1 METLPD
7 LSTKARYPKATSSTI
22 IQPLQSLASS
32 TSTTQIIQPF
42 AGYSATT
49 TLHPIAAIS
58 TSLPSTVSGT
68 MRRSNNVAE
77 IPLPITYT
85 PTTHRISKAKKGK
98 RVHACEFPGCNK
110 VFTRAEHRR
119 RHELNHNPE
128 ASFPCTYEGCRKA
141 FHRSDLLQRHME
153 RHELEGQSDSGMSQ
167 QWRHQSK
174 SASIT
179 SAPTTM
185 ITSVPLDVTSASY
198 PTSQVSTP
206 LSSASPVI
214 GSAIHPDLAGD
225 YSLPWNGMEIPLQPR
240 PAVFGSHI
248 RDSPD
253 DLPFYSS
260 PDTCGS
266 PASDAAGYGLPPHP
280 SSAPTSVMEPF
291 AYSDLTASPL
301 QLPAATREWDGL
313 DIVSSAPNMMPLA
326 LDGNQMIH
334 PVESSVPIPLSH
346 LDGDEWYSLRRELT
360 SAPGV
365 LSGDDGMEIIDTV
378 KWQDCFECYWEHFH
392 PLFPIVHR
400 PTFFT
405 TKPSPLLSGA
415 MVAIGSQFDT
425 RPNAKEYSLAL
436 LEACNKLLAKRPA
449 ITSRSRVN
457 DIQAVFLLEHLSKFR
472 SRKADVQISHRFRS
486 LYGSFMQDR
495 HWVHVNPLA
504 VLNTLPPD
512 SSHDALNRAQKFW
525 VEHETRRRVLQAAF
539 ILDVLQSKLFG
550 QPSVSVQP
558 SSNPFNRQPQISQA
572 TKIPFPCCAELWES
586 KDLSQWVSLAR
597 SYVSLSLP
605 SAAASIHRLS
615 GLRPE
620 GLDYFQA
627 FLILTYS
634 FSSYVDTEDEGLPNN
649 PLNALITFFQGQPGS
664 HHSQILFS
672 YHTLMAVRY
681 TPLHTLLTVSGES
694 WLFNQKIAQEGEF
707 WSAKT
712 KLRQWVSDTD
722 DVKKAI
728 WHAVRA
734 LHYAIHSPEWQSST
748 ATPITVNTAWT
759 RNVPVIKSAAA
770 GPSTMLQATW
780 SVYTCV
786 LICWAY
792 GFDYNNLARS
802 ETENPPDHQA
812 DEARTYIHNM
822 ISLAPTWRQ
831 ISQTNIPAAVRC
843 NMYPLLQYI
852 RMTQLHEGRTGGLL
866 HEANRVLARLSEPR
880 GARGEIRGMWSF

>member
-1 METLPD
+1 M
-7 LSTKARYPKATSSTI
+7 S
-22 IQPLQSLASS
+22 
-32 TSTTQIIQPF
+32 
-42 AGYSATT
+42 
-49 TLHPIAAIS
+49 
-58 TSLPSTVSGT
+58 
-68 MRRSNNVAE
+68 E

-128 ASFPCTYEGCRKA
+128 ASFPCTYDGCRKA

-153 RHELEGQSDSGMSQ
+153 RHELEGQSDSGMSR

-179 SAPTTM
+179 SVPATM
-185 ITSVPLDVTSASY
+185 ITSMPIDVSSASY

-225 YSLPWNGMEIPLQPR
+225 YSLPWNGMEVPLQPR
-240 PAVFGSHI
+240 ATVFGSHI

-266 PASDAAGYGLPPHP
+266 PASDAAGYVLPPHP
-280 SSAPTSVMEPF
+280 SSAPTSVMDPF
-291 AYSDLTASPL
+291 AYSDMSASPL
-301 QLPAATREWDGL
+301 QLPASTREWDGL
-313 DIVSSAPNMMPLA
+313 DITSSAPNMMPLA

-334 PVESSVPIPLSH
+334 PVEPSVPIPLSN
-346 LDGDEWYSLRRELT
+346 LDGDEWYALRRELT

-378 KWQDCFECYWEHFH
+378 KWQDCFGCYWQHFH

-405 TKPSPLLSGA
+405 TKPSPLMSGA

-436 LEACNKLLAKRPA
+436 LEACIKLLAKRPA
-449 ITSRSRVN
+449 ITSRSRVT
-457 DIQAVFLLEHLSKFR
+457 DIQAVFLLEYLSKFR

-512 SSHDALNRAQKFW
+512 SSQDALKRAQKFW
-525 VEHETRRRVLQAAF
+525 VEHETRRRVLQASF
-539 ILDVLQSKLFG
+539 ILDVQQSKLFG

-558 SSNPFNRQPQISQA
+558 SSNPFNKRPQISQA
-572 TKIPFPCCAELWES
+572 NKISFPCSSELWES
-586 KDLSQWVSLAR
+586 RDSTQWLSLAR

-605 SAAASIHRLS
+605 SAAVSINRLS
-615 GLRPE
+615 GLGSE
-620 GLDYFQA
+620 GFDHFQA
-627 FLILTYS
+627 SLLLSYGTSTYA
-634 FSSYVDTEDEGLPNN
+634 DPEDDGSPNS
-649 PLNALITFFQGQPGS
+649 PLNSLITSLQDRKGNDLTTS
-664 HHSQILFS
+664 SHSQILFTH
-672 YHTLMAVRY
+672 YTLMAVRY

-694 WLFNQKIAQEGEF
+694 WLFNQKLAQEGEF
-707 WSAKT
+707 RNAKT

-722 DVKKAI
+722 DVKKAV

-734 LHYAIHSPEWQSST
+734 LRYVVDSTGWNSST
-748 ATPITVNTAWT
+748 ATPTAANTMWNN
-759 RNVPVIKSAAA
+759 NVPLIRSPAA
-770 GPSTMLQATW
+770 GPSTMLQTTW

-792 GFDYNNLARS
+792 CFDPNNIVRS
-802 ETENPPDHQA
+802 EAERPPDNQGDA
-812 DEARTYIHNM
+812 ARAYIHNM
-822 ISLAPTWRQ
+822 MSLAPTWRH
-831 ISQTNIPAAVRC
+831 ISQTNIPPTVRC
-843 NMYPLLQYI
+843 NIYPLLRYVWL
-852 RMTQLHEGRTGGLL
+852 TQLHECRIGGLL
-866 HEANRVLARLSEPR
+866 NEANRVLARLCEPR
-880 GARGEIRGMWSF
+880 GARGEIRGMWNF

>member
-1 METLPD
+1 
-7 LSTKARYPKATSSTI
+7 
-22 IQPLQSLASS
+22 
-32 TSTTQIIQPF
+32 
-42 AGYSATT
+42 
-49 TLHPIAAIS
+49 
-58 TSLPSTVSGT
+58 
-68 MRRSNNVAE
+68 MRRSNTMAE

-128 ASFPCTYEGCRKA
+128 ASFPCTYDGCRKA

-153 RHELEGQSDSGMSQ
+153 RHELEGQSDSGMSR

-185 ITSVPLDVTSASY
+185 ITSMPIDVTSASY
-198 PTSQVSTP
+198 PASQVSTP

-240 PAVFGSHI
+240 PTVFGSHV

-253 DLPFYSS
+253 DMPFYSS

-266 PASDAAGYGLPPHP
+266 PASDVAGYVLPPHP

-291 AYSDLTASPL
+291 AYSDLSASPL

-313 DIVSSAPNMMPLA
+313 DIVSSAPNIMPLA

-334 PVESSVPIPLSH
+334 PVGEPSSHLGVNCIESRLTLFLEPTLPIPLSN
-346 LDGDEWYSLRRELT
+346 LDGDEWYALRRELT

-378 KWQDCFECYWEHFH
+378 KWQDCFECYWHNFH

-436 LEACNKLLAKRPA
+436 LEACIKLLAKRPA
-449 ITSRSRVN
+449 ITSRSRVT
-457 DIQAVFLLEHLSKFR
+457 DIQAVFLLEYLSKFR

-504 VLNTLPPD
+504 VLNTLPPN
-512 SSHDALNRAQKFW
+512 SSQDALKRAQKFW
-525 VEHETRRRVLQAAF
+525 VEHETRRRVLQASF
-539 ILDVLQSKLFG
+539 ILDVYQSKLFG

-558 SSNPFNRQPQISQA
+558 SSNPFNTRPQISQA
-572 TKIPFPCCAELWES
+572 NKIPFPCSSELWES
-586 KDLSQWVSLAR
+586 RDSTQWLSLAG
-597 SYVSLSLP
+597 SYVSLFLP
-605 SAAASIHRLS
+605 SAAVSINRLS

-620 GLDYFQA
+620 GFDQFQA
-627 FLILTYS
+627 SLLLAYGL
-634 FSSYVDTEDEGLPNN
+634 SSYALTEDDSSPNE
-649 PLNALITFFQGQPGS
+649 PLNALITSLQDRKVSGITTSP
-664 HHSQILFS
+664 HSQTLFT

-694 WLFNQKIAQEGEF
+694 WLFNQKLAQEGEF
-707 WSAKT
+707 RNAKT
-712 KLRQWVSDTD
+712 KLRLWVSDTD

-728 WHAVRA
+728 WHAIRA
-734 LHYAIHSPEWQSST
+734 LRYVVDRTEWHTST
-748 ATPITVNTAWT
+748 ATSTTAHPMW
-759 RNVPVIKSAAA
+759 NNSVPLIKTPAT
-770 GPSTMLQATW
+770 GPAIMLQATW
-780 SVYTCV
+780 SVYICV

-792 GFDYNNLARS
+792 GFDPNNIIRS
-802 ETENPPDHQA
+802 EAEHQPDNQA
-812 DEARTYIHNM
+812 SEARAYIHNM
-822 ISLAPTWRQ
+822 TSLAPTWRH
-831 ISQTNIPAAVRC
+831 ISQTNIPTTAVLEAYS
-843 NMYPLLQYI
+843 MKQTEYLLDYQS
-852 RMTQLHEGRTGGLL
+852 REV
-866 HEANRVLARLSEPR
+866 HEAK
-880 GARGEIRGMWSF
+880 

>member
-1 METLPD
+1 M
-7 LSTKARYPKATSSTI
+7 
-22 IQPLQSLASS
+22 
-32 TSTTQIIQPF
+32 
-42 AGYSATT
+42 
-49 TLHPIAAIS
+49 
-58 TSLPSTVSGT
+58 
-68 MRRSNNVAE
+68 
-77 IPLPITYT
+77 
-85 PTTHRISKAKKGK
+85 
-98 RVHACEFPGCNK
+98 
-110 VFTRAEHRR
+110 
-119 RHELNHNPE
+119 
-128 ASFPCTYEGCRKA
+128 
-141 FHRSDLLQRHME
+141 
-153 RHELEGQSDSGMSQ
+153 
-167 QWRHQSK
+167 
-174 SASIT
+174 
-179 SAPTTM
+179 
-185 ITSVPLDVTSASY
+185 
-198 PTSQVSTP
+198 
-206 LSSASPVI
+206 SSASPVI

-240 PAVFGSHI
+240 PTVFGSHI

-266 PASDAAGYGLPPHP
+266 PASDAAGYVMPPHP

-291 AYSDLTASPL
+291 TYSDLSASPL

-313 DIVSSAPNMMPLA
+313 DIVSSAPNIMPLA

-334 PVESSVPIPLSH
+334 PVGEPSSHLGVSCIESQLTSFLEPTLPIPLSN
-346 LDGDEWYSLRRELT
+346 LDGDEWYALRRELT

-378 KWQDCFECYWEHFH
+378 KWQDCFECYWQNFH

-436 LEACNKLLAKRPA
+436 LEACIKLLAKRPA
-449 ITSRSRVN
+449 ITSRSRVT
-457 DIQAVFLLEHLSKFR
+457 DIQAVFLLEYLSKFR

-512 SSHDALNRAQKFW
+512 SSQDALKRAQKFW
-525 VEHETRRRVLQAAF
+525 VEHETRRRVLQASF
-539 ILDVLQSKLFG
+539 ILDVHQSKLFG

-558 SSNPFNRQPQISQA
+558 SSNPFNTRPQISQA
-572 TKIPFPCCAELWES
+572 NKIPFPCSSELWES
-586 KDLSQWVSLAR
+586 RDSTQWLSLAR

-605 SAAASIHRLS
+605 SAAVSINRLS

-620 GLDYFQA
+620 GFDQFQA
-627 FLILTYS
+627 FLLLAYGL
-634 FSSYVDTEDEGLPNN
+634 SYAITEDDGSPND
-649 PLNALITFFQGQPGS
+649 PLNALITALQDRNGS
-664 HHSQILFS
+664 DIATSSHSRILFTF
-672 YHTLMAVRY
+672 YALMAVRY

-694 WLFNQKIAQEGEF
+694 WLFNQKLAQEGEF
-707 WSAKT
+707 RSAKT

-734 LHYAIHSPEWQSST
+734 LRYVVDGTDWHAST
-748 ATPITVNTAWT
+748 ATSKTANPMW
-759 RNVPVIKSAAA
+759 NNSVPLIKTPAA
-770 GPSTMLQATW
+770 GPSIMLEATW
-780 SVYTCV
+780 SVYICV

-792 GFDYNNLARS
+792 GFDPTNIVQS
-802 ETENPPDHQA
+802 EAEHQPDNQA
-812 DEARTYIHNM
+812 SEARAYIHNM
-822 ISLAPTWRQ
+822 TSLAPTWRH
-831 ISQTNIPAAVRC
+831 ISQTNIPATVRC
-843 NMYPLLQYI
+843 NIYPLLRYI
-852 RMTQLHEGRTGGLL
+852 RQTQLHEGRVGGLL
-866 HEANRVLARLSEPR
+866 NEANRVLARLSEPR